1 MVIFVQTMRCGDKN
15 YEYLVTTLYHRLL
28 GGLEPPMGDAEY
40 LAAFRTIVLPV
51 ARSALSNNNFRHFFP
66 DHNPNFRDFAPD
78 IVLVSAGF
86 DAGVG
91 HEHPIGGYK
100 VIFFSQRSVRYNKIV
115 D

>member
-1 MVIFVQTMRCGDKN
+1 
-15 YEYLVTTLYHRLL
+15 
-28 GGLEPPMGDAEY
+28 MGDAEY

-100 VIFFSQRSVRYNKIV
+100 VIFFHNVQSDTSRLSTR
-115 D
+115 